1 MEKVNNNYTRCPTRC
16 QATLSLGTKYF
27 IFLDNSGS
35 MRSYYTNVKNNLKQM
50 LTLEIDPTILAF
62 EDLTT
67 ELEGANF
74 QEKLTNYQTP
84 TDKCTYMGGVVER
97 FTNYL
102 IDASVG
108 QKICVLFI
116 TDGCVQDLTKITP
129 FLLTCVDIIADK
141 KLSVYMSCVAIN
153 SSADMKAFSL
163 FGLLNNFSIFQL
175 VQSKNGDNWGEQVVQ
190 KFREIETCDTRVYSS
205 AVSPPGAELGRGA
218 PGLKTRFMYSDTVV
232 DSRVSESG
240 LYNKVYLSSLVQ
252 AFTVCNFDLTQ
263 PKGFMMC
270 KTLLK
275 HIVDLGIGAK
285 TRYIWSKLNTAKMVG
300 DKNSDVIAKEFI
312 STIND
317 INDINNISDINQNC
331 GGLSS
336 LENSDNNDNNVS
348 ITNEHNVRVRL
359 FVGKTKSFTNC
370 LPITINQQNQI
381 IIQSEGSNELYLNIE
396 VYHPDEPVDL
406 EISYGKSKHRWYV
419 PYGVSLIEGDVKY
432 LMLAHEK
439 LKPANAEDEKMFD
452 FVLKAVPSS
461 LTSEAVAPPKVM
473 APPKVNTQNLFDRAM
488 DARDCN
494 QNSLRF
500 CRSKRS
506 CESRKSTSRL
516 ADSVAPLASKSFASM
531 TPPEPASL
539 ASKSFAPPESAPF
552 ASAAPVTRQSRA
564 FATVSAETRQID
576 TIERKRQINPDAH
589 VLCFSFLFV
598 YDSENFDLERLS
610 VPIEI
615 VYVTNECV
623 ICMDNDSTVKLKC
636 NHKCMCS
643 LCYESY
649 IRNTPNIRDRK
660 CPMCRQLI

>member
-1 MEKVNNNYTRCPTRC
+1 MENNNYTRC

-35 MRSYYTNVKNNLKQM
+35 MISYYTNVKNNLKQM
-50 LTLEIDPTILAF
+50 LTLEINPTILAF
-62 EDLTT
+62 ENLTT

-74 QEKLTNYQTP
+74 QEKLTNYQT
-84 TDKCTYMGGVVER
+84 TTNYTYMEGVVER

-116 TDGCVQDLTKITP
+116 TDGRVQDLTKITP

-190 KFREIETCDTRVYSS
+190 KFREIETCDTRVYSPE
-205 AVSPPGAELGRGA
+205 VSPPGAELGRSA

-240 LYNKVYLSSLVQ
+240 LYNKVYLASLVQ

-312 STIND
+312 ST

-461 LTSEAVAPPKVM
+461 LTSEVVAPSKVVAPPKM
-473 APPKVNTQNLFDRAM
+473 APPKKMAPLKVNTQNLFDRVM

-500 CRSKRS
+500 C
-506 CESRKSTSRL
+506 ESRKLTSRF
-516 ADSVAPLASKSFASM
+516 AHSVAPLASM
-531 TPPEPASL
+531 TPPKPVSL
-539 ASKSFAPPESAPF
+539 ASKSFALPESAPF
-552 ASAAPVTRQSRA
+552 ASMAAPVTRQSRA

-598 YDSENFDLERLS
+598 YDSESFDLERLS

>member
-1 MEKVNNNYTRCPTRC
+1 MEKVNNNYTRCPTDRREV
-16 QATLSLGTKYF
+16 TLGTKYF

-35 MRSYYTNVKNNLKQM
+35 MKSYYTNVKNNLLQM
-50 LTLEIDPTILAF
+50 LTLEIDPAILAF

-67 ELEGANF
+67 ELEGVNF
-74 QEKLTNYQTP
+74 QEKLTKYHTTNN
-84 TDKCTYMGGVVER
+84 CTYMEGVVER
-97 FTNYL
+97 FMNYL
-102 IDASVG
+102 IDSSVG

-129 FLLTCVDIIADK
+129 FLLTCLDIIVEK

-163 FGLLNNFSIFQL
+163 FGLLNNFSVFQL
-175 VQSKNGDNWGEQVVQ
+175 VQSKNGDNWGEQIVQ
-190 KFREIETCDTRVYSS
+190 KFREIETCDTHVYRSMPS
-205 AVSPPGAELGRGA
+205 EESPIGRSA
-218 PGLKTRFMYSDTVV
+218 PGLKTGFMYSDTVV

-240 LYNKVYLSSLVQ
+240 LYNKVYLASLVQ

-317 INDINNISDINQNC
+317 INQNC
-331 GGLSS
+331 DGLSS
-336 LENSDNNDNNVS
+336 LDNNDNNVSITNDNNVS

-370 LPITINQQNQI
+370 LPITTNQNQI
-381 IIQSEGSNELYLNIE
+381 IIQSEGSNEVYLNIE
-396 VYHPDEPVDL
+396 VYHPNEPVDL

-461 LTSEAVAPPKVM
+461 LTSKVPPPEVVAPPKVV
-473 APPKVNTQNLFDRAM
+473 ASPE
-488 DARDCN
+488 ARYRE
-494 QNSLRF
+494 S
-500 CRSKRS
+500 RS
-506 CESRKSTSRL
+506 CKSRKSPSNCSF
-516 ADSVAPLASKSFASM
+516 ADSVASFASKSF
-531 TPPEPASL
+531 

-552 ASAAPVTRQSRA
+552 ASKSFASKSFEPPESALFASTRQSRA
-564 FATVSAETRQID
+564 FATVSSETRQID

-598 YDSENFDLERLS
+598 YDSESFDLERLS

-636 NHKCMCS
+636 NHKCICS

-649 IRNTPNIRDRK
+649 IRNTNIRDRK

>member
-1 MEKVNNNYTRCPTRC
+1 MEKVNNNY
-16 QATLSLGTKYF
+16 TKYF

-35 MRSYYTNVKNNLKQM
+35 MKSYYTNVKNNWLQM

-67 ELEGANF
+67 ELEGANL
-74 QEKLTNYQTP
+74 QEKLTKYHT

-97 FTNYL
+97 FMNYL
-102 IDASVG
+102 IDVSIG

-116 TDGCVQDLTKITP
+116 TDGHVQDLTKITP
-129 FLLTCVDIIADK
+129 FLLTCVDIITEK

-205 AVSPPGAELGRGA
+205 EVS

-240 LYNKVYLSSLVQ
+240 LYNKVYLASLVQ

-312 STIND
+312 STISD
-317 INDINNISDINQNC
+317 IGDINQNC
-331 GGLSS
+331 DGLSS
-336 LENSDNNDNNVS
+336 FENSDNNDNVS

-406 EISYGKSKHRWYV
+406 EISYGESKHRWYV

-439 LKPANAEDEKMFD
+439 LKTANVEDEKMFD

-461 LTSEAVAPPKVM
+461 LTSEVVASPKVVAPPKVSRSPAMASPKVSRSPAM
-473 APPKVNTQNLFDRAM
+473 APPKVSRSPAM
-488 DARDCN
+488 ASSPAMAPPKVSRSPAMIDYDEPCC
-494 QNSLRF
+494 RF
-500 CRSKRS
+500 V
-506 CESRKSTSRL
+506 SRKSTSRL
-516 ADSVAPLASKSFASM
+516 SQA
-531 TPPEPASL
+531 
-539 ASKSFAPPESAPF
+539 SFAPPEVA
-552 ASAAPVTRQSRA
+552 RQSRA

-576 TIERKRQINPDAH
+576 TIERKRQINPNAH

-598 YDSENFDLERLS
+598 YDSESFDLERLS

-643 LCYESY
+643 LCYKSY

-660 CPMCRQLI
+660 CPMCRQPFP

>member
-1 MEKVNNNYTRCPTRC
+1 
-16 QATLSLGTKYF
+16 
-27 IFLDNSGS
+27 
-35 MRSYYTNVKNNLKQM
+35 
-50 LTLEIDPTILAF
+50 
-62 EDLTT
+62 
-67 ELEGANF
+67 
-74 QEKLTNYQTP
+74 
-84 TDKCTYMGGVVER
+84 
-97 FTNYL
+97 
-102 IDASVG
+102 
-108 QKICVLFI
+108 
-116 TDGCVQDLTKITP
+116 
-129 FLLTCVDIIADK
+129 
-141 KLSVYMSCVAIN
+141 
-153 SSADMKAFSL
+153 MKAFSL

-205 AVSPPGAELGRGA
+205 EVS

-240 LYNKVYLSSLVQ
+240 LYNKVYLASLVQ

-312 STIND
+312 STISD
-317 INDINNISDINQNC
+317 IGDINQNC
-331 GGLSS
+331 DGLSS
-336 LENSDNNDNNVS
+336 FENSDNNDNVS

-406 EISYGKSKHRWYV
+406 EISYGESKHRWYV

-439 LKPANAEDEKMFD
+439 LKPANVEDEKMFD

-461 LTSEAVAPPKVM
+461 LTSEVVASPKVVAPPKVSRSPAMASSPAM
-473 APPKVNTQNLFDRAM
+473 APPKVSRSPAM
-488 DARDCN
+488 IDYDEPCC
-494 QNSLRF
+494 RF
-500 CRSKRS
+500 V
-506 CESRKSTSRL
+506 SRKSTSRL
-516 ADSVAPLASKSFASM
+516 SQA
-531 TPPEPASL
+531 
-539 ASKSFAPPESAPF
+539 SFAPPEVA
-552 ASAAPVTRQSRA
+552 RQSRA

-576 TIERKRQINPDAH
+576 TIERKRQINPNAH

-598 YDSENFDLERLS
+598 YDSESFDLERLS

-643 LCYESY
+643 LCYKSY

-660 CPMCRQLI
+660 CPMCRQPFP

>member
-1 MEKVNNNYTRCPTRC
+1 MEKVNNNYTRCPTDRREV
-16 QATLSLGTKYF
+16 TLGTKYF

-35 MRSYYTNVKNNLKQM
+35 MKSYYTNVKNNLLQM
-50 LTLEIDPTILAF
+50 LTLEIDPAILAF

-67 ELEGANF
+67 ELEGVNF
-74 QEKLTNYQTP
+74 QEKLTKYHTTNN
-84 TDKCTYMGGVVER
+84 CTYMEGVVER
-97 FTNYL
+97 FMNYL
-102 IDASVG
+102 IDSSVG

-129 FLLTCVDIIADK
+129 FLLTCLDIIVEK

-205 AVSPPGAELGRGA
+205 EVSPPGAELGA

-240 LYNKVYLSSLVQ
+240 LYNKVYLASLVQ

-461 LTSEAVAPPKVM
+461 LTSKVPPPEVVAPPKVV
-473 APPKVNTQNLFDRAM
+473 ASPE
-488 DARDCN
+488 ARYRE
-494 QNSLRF
+494 S
-500 CRSKRS
+500 RS
-506 CESRKSTSRL
+506 CKSRKSPSNCSF
-516 ADSVAPLASKSFASM
+516 ADSVASFASKSFASK
-531 TPPEPASL
+531 SF
-539 ASKSFAPPESAPF
+539 ASKSFAPPESASF
-552 ASAAPVTRQSRA
+552 ASKSFPPESALFASTRQSRA
-564 FATVSAETRQID
+564 FATVSSETRQID

-598 YDSENFDLERLS
+598 YDSESFDLERLS

-636 NHKCMCS
+636 NHKCICS

-649 IRNTPNIRDRK
+649 IRNTNIRDRK

>member
-1 MEKVNNNYTRCPTRC
+1 MEKV
-16 QATLSLGTKYF
+16 TKYF

-35 MRSYYTNVKNNLKQM
+35 MESYYTNVKNNLLQM

-67 ELEGANF
+67 ELEGANL
-74 QEKLTNYQTP
+74 QEKLTKYHT
-84 TDKCTYMGGVVER
+84 TDKCTYMEGVVER
-97 FTNYL
+97 FMNYL
-102 IDASVG
+102 IDASIG

-129 FLLTCVDIIADK
+129 FLLTCVDIITEK

-190 KFREIETCDTRVYSS
+190 KFREIETCDTCVYSS
-205 AVSPPGAELGRGA
+205 AVSPPHERPSSA

-232 DSRVSESG
+232 DSRVSEGG
-240 LYNKVYLSSLVQ
+240 LYNKVYLASLVQ
-252 AFTVCNFDLTQ
+252 AFTVCNFDLAQ

-317 INDINNISDINQNC
+317 INDINNISDISDIGDINQNC
-331 GGLSS
+331 V
-336 LENSDNNDNNVS
+336 ENSDNNVS
-348 ITNEHNVRVRL
+348 ITNEHNVRIRL

-461 LTSEAVAPPKVM
+461 LTSEVVAPP
-473 APPKVNTQNLFDRAM
+473 NHRDDFD
-488 DARDCN
+488 DDDDDDE
-494 QNSLRF
+494 SV
-500 CRSKRS
+500 
-506 CESRKSTSRL
+506 ESRSALAYKS
-516 ADSVAPLASKSFASM
+516 
-531 TPPEPASL
+531 
-539 ASKSFAPPESAPF
+539 
-552 ASAAPVTRQSRA
+552 VTRQSRA

-598 YDSENFDLERLS
+598 YDSESFDLERLS
-610 VPIEI
+610 VPIEM

-649 IRNTPNIRDRK
+649 IRNTRK
-660 CPMCRQLI
+660 CPMCRQLF